1 MNTQS
6 RNWASEIKDLVD
18 DAEELV
24 RATSAA
30 TDSKVVELRRRMQ
43 ETVNAAKPHIA
54 RIETA
59 VTEGAKS
66 AAKTTD
72 RYVHDNPWAATG
84 IAAGIGLL
92 LGLLIGRR

>member
-1 MNTQS
+1 MNMQS
-6 RNWASEIKDLVD
+6 QQWATDIKGLVD

-24 RATSAA
+24 RATATA
-30 TDSKVVELRRRMQ
+30 TDNKVVELRRRMQ
-43 ETVNAAKPHIA
+43 ETVNTLKPHIA
-54 RIETA
+54 RIEAA
-59 VTEGAKS
+59 VTERAKS

-84 IAAGIGLL
+84 ISAGIGLL